1 MLMKI
6 LVTGHLG
13 YVGTVLT
20 PLLRKAGH
28 EVFGCDSGL
37 FEQGAFSLGAFAEP
51 VPLLADD
58 VRMITAADLRA
69 VDAIV
74 HLAALSGDRLA
85 DARADTAYG
94 INHLCAVHL
103 AVAARQAG
111 VSRFLMASTCSNYG
125 QDGDEIIDR
134 TGELA
139 SPRPYVQSK
148 LWAERDLA
156 PLADSVFCPVMLRLA
171 SVFGLS
177 PRMRLDTVLNNMA
190 ARAVMTGLI
199 SLKSD
204 GTSWRPVVHVEDACR
219 AFLTALDAPMEQV
232 SAKTFNIGNDAHNY
246 RLRDLA
252 QIVADTVPCCR
263 LEFAP
268 EEGVDERSFRVSFQ
282 STERGLSGF
291 RAHWDARRGAEQ
303 LCEAYSAAGLTT
315 EHLEGA
321 RFDRA
326 GLIDAMIAAGELAP
340 DLRRMRTAG
349 AQLTAMA
356 S

>member
-1 MLMKI
+1 MKI

-28 EVFGCDSGL
+28 EVLGCDNDL
-37 FEQGAFSLGAFAEP
+37 FERGAFSLGSFAEP

-58 VRMITAADLRA
+58 VRMITAADLQG
-69 VDAIV
+69 VEAIV

-85 DARADTAYG
+85 DPRADTACD
-94 INHLCAVHL
+94 INHVCTVHL
-103 AVAARQAG
+103 ALAARYAG

-134 TGELA
+134 TGALA
-139 SPRPYVQSK
+139 STRPYVRSK

-156 PLADSVFCPVMLRLA
+156 PLADALFCPVVLRLA

-190 ARAVMTGLI
+190 ARAVTTGLI
-199 SLKSD
+199 SLRSD

-232 SAKTFNIGNDAHNY
+232 SARTFNIGHDAHNY

-282 STERGLSGF
+282 DTERGLSGF

-303 LCEAYSAAGLTT
+303 LCEAYAAAGLAA

-326 GLIDAMIAAGELAP
+326 RIVDAMIAAGELTP
-340 DLRRMRTAG
+340 DLRRVTTAD

>member
-1 MLMKI
+1 MKI

-13 YVGTVLT
+13 YIGTVLT

-37 FEQGAFSLGAFAEP
+37 FERGAFALGAFAEP

-58 VRMITAADLRA
+58 VRTITAADLRGI
-69 VDAIV
+69 DAII
-74 HLAALSGDRLA
+74 HLAALTGDSLA
-85 DARADTAYG
+85 DPRTDTAYG

-111 VSRFLMASTCSNYG
+111 VTRYLMASTCSNYG

-134 TGELA
+134 SGA
-139 SPRPYVQSK
+139 FAPSRPYGQSK
-148 LWAERDLA
+148 LWAERDLI
-156 PLADSVFCPVMLRLA
+156 PLANDVFSPVILRLA

-177 PRMRLDTVLNNMA
+177 PRMRLDTVLNHMT
-190 ARAVMTGLI
+190 ARAVTTGLI

-204 GTSWRPVVHVEDACR
+204 GTSWRPVVHIEDACS
-219 AFLTALDAPMEQV
+219 AFLTALDAPIDQV
-232 SAKTFNIGNDAHNY
+232 SGRTFNIGNDAHNY

-282 STERGLSGF
+282 DTERGLCGF

-303 LCEAYSAAGLTT
+303 LGEAYHASGLTAD
-315 EHLEGA
+315 HLKSP

-326 GLIDAMIAAGELAP
+326 GLVDTMIGAGELGP
-340 DLRRMRTAG
+340 DLRWLKTAD
-349 AQLTAMA
+349 AQLAAMA